1 MFTKLTYL
9 MGENTQF
16 LKALLSGN
24 TTVIQ
29 QIYKRN
35 FPKVKRFVLKNKGQQ
50 QDAEDIFQK
59 VLIQMAVRYQKEKF
73 EIKTS
78 FEAYLFTAC
87 KNLWRRELNKQK
99 NRVTDRLHIELVD
112 DSKDMA
118 LALVEQQRWEL
129 FYESLEQLSENCQ
142 KILKLFFAKVSYAAI
157 VKKMNYNSETV
168 ARQRVFKCK
177 KKLTEQIK
185 QNKKFKS
192 LTQL

>member
-99 NRVTDRLHIELVD
+99 NRVTDCLHIELVD